1 MFIFIFHHRS
11 SLLFGVCRKIAL
23 AFVVLFFG
31 FHVRTLDADSSLWTP
46 QKRHINPNNQKGGGD
61 EGRKKNN
68 GKMNDNT
75 RVPVTRTEYFN
86 PINSHHQ
93 PNPYFNISPVP
104 TTSSASGVRRPTD
117 TILDTLNRYGK
128 RVDGVTKRAET
139 VAGNFWQHLRTSP
152 SLADAAIARL
162 AQGTRLLADGH
173 DHMFQKAFNV
183 LAGEKLLK
191 SYACYLSTSTGPVI
205 GTLYLSNKRVAFCS
219 DLAMSCFSSTGQSER
234 MYYKI
239 VVQLDQL
246 AAVNPSSNTLN
257 PSEKYIQIITR
268 DGHEFWFMGFIS
280 FDKALKNL
288 TKALQQS

>member
-1 MFIFIFHHRS
+1 M
-11 SLLFGVCRKIAL
+11 
-23 AFVVLFFG
+23 
-31 FHVRTLDADSSLWTP
+31 
-46 QKRHINPNNQKGGGD
+46 NND
-61 EGRKKNN
+61 
-68 GKMNDNT
+68 T
-75 RVPVTRTEYFN
+75 RVPIIRTEYST
-86 PINSHHQ
+86 PISSHPQ
-93 PNPYFNISPVP
+93 PNPYINISPVP
-104 TTSSASGVRRPTD
+104 ATSSASGFRRPTD

-128 RVDGVTKRAET
+128 RVDDVTKRAEAM
-139 VAGNFWQHLRTSP
+139 AGNFWHHLRTSP
-152 SLADAAIARL
+152 SLTDAAMARL

-191 SYACYLSTSTGPVI
+191 SYACYLSTSTGPLI

-219 DLAMSCFSSTGQSER
+219 DLAISYYSSTGQSER

-246 AAVNPSSNTLN
+246 AAVNPSANTLN
-257 PSEKYIQIITR
+257 PSEKYIQIATR

-280 FDKALKNL
+280 FEKALKNL